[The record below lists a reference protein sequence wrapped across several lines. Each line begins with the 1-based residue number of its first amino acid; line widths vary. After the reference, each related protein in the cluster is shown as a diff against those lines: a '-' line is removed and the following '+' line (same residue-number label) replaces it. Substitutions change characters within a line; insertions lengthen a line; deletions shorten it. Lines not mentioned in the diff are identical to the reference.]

1 MGNLDYGAIGNC
13 RSAALVSAKG
23 SIDWLCFPDFDSPS
37 VFAKILD
44 KEKGGSLSFEVEA
57 GCKISQQYKAH
68 TNILS
73 TLFETEEWAF
83 EVVDFM
89 PRYKI
94 EDFNDHFLPPELYRL
109 LRVKRGVPQLKVCY
123 DPKLNYASLDVV
135 HNDGPKYI
143 KSVAINDERETIY
156 LYSDLDYTSI
166 LQKKSITLTND
177 SFLLVSYNQKLIPV
191 DIKRVVLEYQRT
203 RVYWLNWTNRSRKF
217 TQYNDSIERSMLV
230 LKLMSYQRTGAVLAA
245 LTTSIPETIGE
256 VRNWDYR
263 FCWMRD
269 ASMSIKT
276 LLSLGHRGAAKRFMD
291 YIHSILK
298 SKGDRFQIMYGIRGE
313 RELIEFQLDYLS
325 GFQNSRPVRIGNA
338 AYSQKQSDSVGYLMD
353 VIYQYYLYFPG
364 TLDEIED
371 MWEVVKNIVKTVYED
386 WKLPDNG
393 IWEIRGMSSHFV
405 LSKVMCWVA
414 LDRAVRIAELLNETG
429 YAEKWR
435 KEADRIR
442 IDVHQKG
449 WKESIQSFSQTYEN
463 EDLDASLLLM
473 EGYGF
478 IEASDERYIKTVE
491 AIQKDLRRNGLLYR
505 YINHDDFGLPSSAF
519 TICTFWM
526 IRALFVTG
534 KTREARALFDTML
547 SYANHVGL
555 FSEDLDFET
564 KAQLGNFPQAYSH
577 LALIETAQLFS
588 EEKAI
593 SRFIKP

>member
-217 TQYNDSIERSMLV
+217 NQYNDSIERSMLV

>member
-135 HNDGPKYI
+135 HKDGPKYI

-166 LQKKSITLTND
+166 LQKKTITLKND

-217 TQYNDSIERSMLV
+217 NQYNDSIERSMLV

-393 IWEIRGMSSHFV
+393 IWEIRGKSSHFV

-429 YAEKWR
+429 YAEIWK

>member
-217 TQYNDSIERSMLV
+217 NQYNDSIERSMLV

-478 IEASDERYIKTVE
+478 IEASDERYIKTVA

>member
-135 HNDGPKYI
+135 HKDGPKYI

-191 DIKRVVLEYQRT
+191 DIKRVELEYQRT

-313 RELIEFQLDYLS
+313 RELTEFQLEYLS

-371 MWEVVKNIVKTVYED
+371 IWEVVKNIVKTVYED

-393 IWEIRGMSSHFV
+393 IWEIRGKSSHFV

-449 WKESIQSFSQTYEN
+449 WKDSIQSFSQTYEN

-478 IEASDERYIKTVE
+478 IDATDERYIKTVA
-491 AIQKDLRRNGLLYR
+491 AIQKNLRRNGLLYR

-534 KTREARALFDTML
+534 NTQEARALFDTML

>member
-135 HNDGPKYI
+135 HKDVPKYI

-191 DIKRVVLEYQRT
+191 DIKRVELEYQRT
-203 RVYWLNWTNRSRKF
+203 RVYWLNWANRSRKF

-313 RELIEFQLDYLS
+313 RELIEFQLEYLS

-393 IWEIRGMSSHFV
+393 IWEIRGKSSHFV

-449 WKESIQSFSQTYEN
+449 WKDSIQSFSQTYEN

-478 IEASDERYIKTVE
+478 IDATDERYIKTVA

-534 KTREARALFDTML
+534 NTQEARALFDTML

>member
-135 HNDGPKYI
+135 HKDGPKYI

-191 DIKRVVLEYQRT
+191 DIKRVELEYQRT
-203 RVYWLNWTNRSRKF
+203 RVYWLNWANRSRKF

-313 RELIEFQLDYLS
+313 RELIEFQLEYLS

-393 IWEIRGMSSHFV
+393 IWEIRGKSSHFV
-405 LSKVMCWVA
+405 FSKVMCWVA

-449 WKESIQSFSQTYEN
+449 WKDSIQSFSQTYEN

-478 IEASDERYIKTVE
+478 IDATDERYIKTVA

-534 KTREARALFDTML
+534 NTQEARALFDTML

>member
-135 HNDGPKYI
+135 HKDGPKYI

-191 DIKRVVLEYQRT
+191 DIKRVELEYQRT
-203 RVYWLNWTNRSRKF
+203 RVYWLNWANRSRKF

-393 IWEIRGMSSHFV
+393 IWEIRGKSSHFV

-449 WKESIQSFSQTYEN
+449 WKDSIQSFSQTYEN

-478 IEASDERYIKTVE
+478 IDATDERYIKTVA

-534 KTREARALFDTML
+534 NTQEARALFDTML

>member
-44 KEKGGSLSFEVEA
+44 KEKGGSLSFEVDEN
-57 GCKISQQYKAH
+57 CKISQQYKAH

-109 LRVKRGVPQLKVCY
+109 LRVKRGAPQLKVCY

-135 HNDGPKYI
+135 HKDGPQYI

-166 LQKKSITLTND
+166 LQKKTITLKND

-217 TQYNDSIERSMLV
+217 NQYNDSIERSMLV

-313 RELIEFQLDYLS
+313 RELIEFQLEYLS

-393 IWEIRGMSSHFV
+393 IWEIRGKSSHFV

-429 YAEKWR
+429 YAEKWK

-534 KTREARALFDTML
+534 KTQEARALFDTML